1 VTKQVSGAAQFHV
14 MCLVALPSG
23 RWFLSWC
30 LSSINLYGHLSPIEA
45 ATARL
50 AQRSGNK
57 AHFEHGGIFMTL
69 QVVVPMSHLHE
80 RYFGRPSCPNCGET
94 MTASEH
100 PEFSECLS
108 GDEIRH
114 FWACDGC
121 DNRFDTVV
129 KFNAAGA

>member
-1 VTKQVSGAAQFHV
+1 VAFVGAGVVSTTSNAKGGARGV
-14 MCLVALPSG
+14 PRC
-23 RWFLSWC
+23 R
-30 LSSINLYGHLSPIEA
+30 SSIKLHGHLSPILEA

-50 AQRSGNK
+50 TQRSGNK
-57 AHFEHGGIFMTL
+57 PYFEHGGIFMRL
-69 QVVVPMSHLHE
+69 QVAVPMSYLHE

-94 MTASEH
+94 MMASEH

-121 DNRFDTVV
+121 DNQFDTVV